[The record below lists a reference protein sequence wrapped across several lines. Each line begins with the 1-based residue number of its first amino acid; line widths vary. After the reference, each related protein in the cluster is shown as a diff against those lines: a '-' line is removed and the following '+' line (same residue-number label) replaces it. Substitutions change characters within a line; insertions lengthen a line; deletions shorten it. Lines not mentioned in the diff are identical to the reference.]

1 MSFSEVPAPWLVPY
15 SVVMTPPALTGAFV
29 LLVALLAFH
38 GSGMSNK
45 TFDTMKTRFR
55 AWEYVWRGPGLIQ
68 EGYDNA
74 KGQPYEV
81 MTPDTRYVFVSSP
94 KHIEELDQA
103 PDAALSLQAAARHML
118 QPKYTMHGF
127 SWYDLR
133 GTEGVGF
140 ERAVR
145 TLLTNFLP
153 TILPELSHLVKVR
166 FDQLRQE
173 HTSLDVKGQPQ
184 HRVFS
189 MMKKL
194 VAVANAYALFGT
206 ELCNNEEFMEAASTF
221 MDQTLTVAEI
231 IRLVPSFTVP

>member
-1 MSFSEVPAPWLVPY
+1 
-15 SVVMTPPALTGAFV
+15 MTPPALTGAFV

-103 PDAALSLQAAARHML
+103 PDAALSLQAAARHVCGFALTL
-118 QPKYTMHGF
+118 QP
-127 SWYDLR
+127 
-133 GTEGVGF
+133 
-140 ERAVR
+140 
-145 TLLTNFLP
+145 
-153 TILPELSHLVKVR
+153 
-166 FDQLRQE
+166 
-173 HTSLDVKGQPQ
+173 QPW
-184 HRVFS
+184 H
-189 MMKKL
+189 
-194 VAVANAYALFGT
+194 
-206 ELCNNEEFMEAASTF
+206 
-221 MDQTLTVAEI
+221 
-231 IRLVPSFTVP
+231 RLVLCT

>member
-1 MSFSEVPAPWLVPY
+1 
-15 SVVMTPPALTGAFV
+15 
-29 LLVALLAFH
+29 
-38 GSGMSNK
+38 
-45 TFDTMKTRFR
+45 
-55 AWEYVWRGPGLIQ
+55 
-68 EGYDNA
+68 
-74 KGQPYEV
+74 
-81 MTPDTRYVFVSSP
+81 
-94 KHIEELDQA
+94 
-103 PDAALSLQAAARHML
+103 ML

-231 IRLVPSFTVP
+231 IRLVPSFTVPFIGKMTSTFFQSDRKMYQTLLALVEQRCAERDMKAMGQKVPQHVSSTNVYIRIPGGEAYPTLV